1 MIPFYSDPL
10 TPHVGCIQMI
20 VTVATVIENVC
31 ISRCW
36 KSELVAYGIHKQPSL
51 RITHLR
57 PLKPVYCRCGGIPSI
72 TRLQWVSSN
81 CWLHRMPLCRDWQ
94 KVRGVSQDICNNNN
108 LKNPPTSTSWQHN
121 LQSSLRRHIHL
132 KLITGFEWLSQ
143 SLD

>member
-36 KSELVAYGIHKQPSL
+36 KAELVAYGIHKQPSL

-57 PLKPVYCRCGGIPSI
+57 PLKPVYCRRGAF
-72 TRLQWVSSN
+72 RLSHVSSE
-81 CWLHRMPLCRDWQ
+81 
-94 KVRGVSQDICNNNN
+94 SQA
-108 LKNPPTSTSWQHN
+108 PV
-121 LQSSLRRHIHL
+121 
-132 KLITGFEWLSQ
+132 GFIECHYAEIGRK
-143 SLD
+143 